1 MVAYSR
7 HVCTTFFGRTRG
19 GQISIRGGYYVVFIG

>member
-7 HVCTTFFGRTRG
+7 HVHTTFFSRIRG
-19 GQISIRGGYYVVFIG
+19 DYISILGGYYVVFIG